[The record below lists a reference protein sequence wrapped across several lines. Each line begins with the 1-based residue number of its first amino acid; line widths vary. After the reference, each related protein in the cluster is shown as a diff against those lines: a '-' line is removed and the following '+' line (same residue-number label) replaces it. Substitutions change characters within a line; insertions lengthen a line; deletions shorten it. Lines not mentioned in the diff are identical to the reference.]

1 MLLVQ
6 KLKQFEHKIVFLKW
20 ASASEFV
27 KVKYVGKDFIEV
39 DVINPEILEYEETVL
54 VNPDLIL
61 EVVTSCTEIGRVV
74 AGLSSKIEIEADC
87 QTF

>member
-27 KVKYVGKDFIEV
+27 KIKYVGKDFLEFDII
-39 DVINPEILEYEETVL
+39 DPDTLEYEETVL
-54 VNPDLIL
+54 LNPDLIL
-61 EVVTSCTEIGRVV
+61 EIVTAGTEIGRVI
-74 AGLSSKIEIEADC
+74 AGLSNKIEISEA
-87 QTF
+87 

>member
-27 KVKYVGKDFIEV
+27 KIKYVGKDFLEFDI
-39 DVINPEILEYEETVL
+39 INPDTLEYEETVL
-54 VNPDLIL
+54 INPDLIL
-61 EVVTSCTEIGRVV
+61 EIVTSGIEIGRLI
-74 AGLSSKIEIEADC
+74 AGLSSKIEILEA
-87 QTF
+87 

>member
-6 KLKQFEHKIVFLKW
+6 KLKQFERQIVFLKW

-39 DVINPEILEYEETVL
+39 DIINPDTLEYEETVL
-54 VNPDLIL
+54 FNPDLIL
-61 EVVTSCTEIGRVV
+61 EVVISGTEIGRLV
-74 AGLSSKIEIEADC
+74 AELSNKIEVSD
-87 QTF
+87 

>member
-27 KVKYVGKDFIEV
+27 KIKYVGKDFLEFDI
-39 DVINPEILEYEETVL
+39 INPDTLEYEETVL
-54 VNPDLIL
+54 LNPDLIL
-61 EVVTSCTEIGRVV
+61 EIVTSGTEIGRVI
-74 AGLSSKIEIEADC
+74 AGLSGKIEILE
-87 QTF
+87 T